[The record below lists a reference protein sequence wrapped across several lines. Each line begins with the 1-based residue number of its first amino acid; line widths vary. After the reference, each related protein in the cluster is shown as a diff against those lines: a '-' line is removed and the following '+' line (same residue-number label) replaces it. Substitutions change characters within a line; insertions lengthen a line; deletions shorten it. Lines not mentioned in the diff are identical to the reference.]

1 MNKKVLSKK
10 KRPQI
15 YSQKLKKIISVLY
28 FSSRSS
34 SGCDLNLISYSGDFL
49 FQALLPKIRKFN
61 LEREFYRHL
70 VGHGDLLRLI
80 SV

>member
-1 MNKKVLSKK
+1 LT
-10 KRPQI
+10 
-15 YSQKLKKIISVLY
+15 
-28 FSSRSS
+28 
-34 SGCDLNLISYSGDFL
+34 LISYSGDSL

-70 VGHGDLLRLI
+70 VGHGDLLRLV